1 MIKYRVEF
9 INILGGIILTE
20 LDSLWEAIQN
30 SFRQNTTQVTF
41 DTLIAPAKAISL
53 SQNQL
58 TILMPTK
65 VHQDFWRQN
74 LDAKLRGYAQAELGY
89 EIEPR
94 YVLESEIQPH
104 SVQQSSSNNPNFEEM
119 DTPLNPHYNFNTF
132 VVGEGN
138 KMAHA
143 AAYAVAESPGSL
155 YNPLFIY
162 GGVGLGKTHLMEA
175 IGNHMLQTNPQ
186 AKVKYIT
193 SEEFTNDFI
202 NSIQNKSMDAFRKEY
217 RNLDLLLI
225 DDIQFLATKEGTQ
238 LEFFYTFNALHDRK
252 KQIVMTS
259 DRMPNE
265 IPELQD
271 RLVSRFRWGLPVEI
285 TPPDLET
292 RIAILRSKVNEDHIN
307 VGNDTLN
314 YIAGQIDTNIREL
327 EGALN
332 QVQAFANLSGEPIT
346 PHLAS
351 QALKGIRQ
359 QQKTTIS
366 IAEIQKQVASFY
378 NITQGDILGKKRVK
392 QIVVPRQIAMYLSRE
407 LTDYS
412 LPKIGNEFGGK
423 DHTTVLHAIDKIE
436 AALKKDTDLQKD
448 IGKLKEHLHA

>member
-1 MIKYRVEF
+1 M
-9 INILGGIILTE
+9 TE

-30 SFRQNTTQVTF
+30 SFRRSTTKTTF
-41 DTLIAPAKAISL
+41 DTLIAPAKPISL
-53 SQNQL
+53 SQGQL
-58 TILMPTK
+58 ILSLPTP
-65 VHQDFWRQN
+65 VHKDFWQQK
-74 LDAKLRGYAQAELGY
+74 LDVKLKTYAKDKLGHD
-89 EIEPR
+89 IEPK
-94 YVLESEIQPH
+94 YVLESEIDKYTKPTKKGVT
-104 SVQQSSSNNPNFEEM
+104 STEVPPFEM
-119 DTPLNPHYNFNTF
+119 DIPLNPHYNFNTF

-143 AAYAVAESPGSL
+143 AAFAVAESPGSL

-175 IGNHMLQTNPQ
+175 IGNHMLQTNPNTR
-186 AKVKYIT
+186 AKYVT

-202 NSIQNKSMDAFRKEY
+202 KSIQGNSMEDFRNEY

-238 LEFFYTFNALHDRK
+238 LEFFNTFNALHERK

-259 DRMPNE
+259 DRLPNE

-271 RLVSRFRWGLPVEI
+271 RLVSRFRWGLSVEI

-292 RIAILRSKVNEDHIN
+292 RIAILRSKVEEDHISI
-307 VGNDTLN
+307 GNDTLN
-314 YIAGQIDTNIREL
+314 YIAGQIDSNIREL

-332 QVQAFANLSGEPIT
+332 QVQIYANLTGEPIT

-351 QALKGIRQ
+351 RALKGLRQ
-359 QQKTTIS
+359 DSKTTIS
-366 IAEIQKQVASFY
+366 ISTIQKRVAEY
-378 NITQGDILGKKRVK
+378 YHITQDDILGKKRVK
-392 QIVVPRQIAMYLSRE
+392 QIVEPRQIAMYLSRE

-436 AALKKDTDLQKD
+436 AALKTDTKLQDD
-448 IGKLKEHLHA
+448 IHKLKERLYS

>member
-1 MIKYRVEF
+1 M
-9 INILGGIILTE
+9 TE

-30 SFRQNTTQVTF
+30 SFRQDTTPVTF

-58 TILMPTK
+58 EIEVPTP
-65 VHQDFWRQN
+65 VHRDFWRKN
-74 LDAKLRGYAQAELGY
+74 LNTQLKEFAQQKLGRN
-89 EIEPR
+89 IEPH
-94 YVLESEIQPH
+94 YILEGEFTYTNKKTEDDPTPS
-104 SVQQSSSNNPNFEEM
+104 FEM
-119 DTPLNPHYNFNTF
+119 DTPLNPHYNFGTF

-143 AAYAVAESPGSL
+143 AAFAVAESPGSL

-175 IGNHMLQTNPQ
+175 IGNHMLQVNPNSR
-186 AKVKYIT
+186 VKYVT
-193 SEEFTNDFI
+193 SEDFTNDYI
-202 NSIQNKSMDAFRKEY
+202 NAIRNNTTEQLREEY

-225 DDIQFLATKEGTQ
+225 DDIQFLANKEGTQ
-238 LEFFYTFNALHDRK
+238 LEFFNTFNALHDRK

-259 DRMPNE
+259 DRIPNE

-271 RLVSRFRWGLPVEI
+271 RLVSRFRWGLTVEI

-292 RIAILRSKVNEDHIN
+292 RIAILRSKVEEDHIDI
-307 VGNDTLN
+307 GNDTLN

-327 EGALN
+327 EGALTK
-332 QVQAFANLSGEPIT
+332 VQAFANLSGERIT
-346 PHLAS
+346 PSLAS
-351 QALKGIRQ
+351 QALKGLHRVA
-359 QQKTTIS
+359 KNEIS
-366 IAEIQKQVASFY
+366 IPTIQKQVADFY

-392 QIVVPRQIAMYLSRE
+392 QIVMPRQIAMYLSRE
-407 LTDYS
+407 LTDSS

-436 AALKKDTDLQKD
+436 AELKKDTDLQND
-448 IGKLKEHLHA
+448 ITKLKAKLRS

>member
-1 MIKYRVEF
+1 M
-9 INILGGIILTE
+9 TE

-30 SFRQNTTQVTF
+30 SFRQDTTPVTF

-58 TILMPTK
+58 EIEVPTP
-65 VHQDFWRQN
+65 VHRDFWRKN
-74 LDAKLRGYAQAELGY
+74 LNTQLKEFAQHELGRN
-89 EIEPR
+89 IEPH
-94 YVLESEIQPH
+94 YILEGEFTYTNKKTEDDPTPS
-104 SVQQSSSNNPNFEEM
+104 FEM
-119 DTPLNPHYNFNTF
+119 DTPLNPHYNFGTF

-143 AAYAVAESPGSL
+143 AAFAVAESPGSL

-175 IGNHMLQTNPQ
+175 IGNHMLQVNPNSR
-186 AKVKYIT
+186 VKYVT
-193 SEEFTNDFI
+193 SEDFTNDYI
-202 NSIQNKSMDAFRKEY
+202 NAIRNNTTEQLREEY

-225 DDIQFLATKEGTQ
+225 DDIQFLANKEGTQ
-238 LEFFYTFNALHDRK
+238 LEFFNTFNALHDRK

-259 DRMPNE
+259 DRIPNE

-271 RLVSRFRWGLPVEI
+271 RLVSRFRWGLTVEI

-292 RIAILRSKVNEDHIN
+292 RIAILRSKVEEDHIDI
-307 VGNDTLN
+307 GNDTLN

-327 EGALN
+327 EGALTK
-332 QVQAFANLSGEPIT
+332 VQAFANLSGERIT
-346 PHLAS
+346 PSLAS
-351 QALKGIRQ
+351 QALKGLHRVA
-359 QQKTTIS
+359 KNEIS
-366 IAEIQKQVASFY
+366 IAKIQKQVADFY

-392 QIVVPRQIAMYLSRE
+392 QIVMPRQIAMYLSRE
-407 LTDYS
+407 LTDSS

-436 AALKKDTDLQKD
+436 AELKKDTDLQND
-448 IGKLKEHLHA
+448 ITKLKAKLRS

>member
-1 MIKYRVEF
+1 M
-9 INILGGIILTE
+9 TE
-20 LDSLWEAIQN
+20 LNSLWEAIQN
-30 SFRQNTTQVTF
+30 SFRQNTTKVTF

-58 TILMPTK
+58 TVLTPTQI
-65 VHQDFWRQN
+65 HQEFWRKN
-74 LDAKLRGYAQAELGY
+74 LDAKLREYAQVELGHD
-89 EIEPR
+89 IEPR
-94 YVLESEIQPH
+94 YVLKSEITPTPDK
-104 SVQQSSSNNPNFEEM
+104 NAAGIPTFEM

-143 AAYAVAESPGSL
+143 AAYAVAESPGGL

-175 IGNHMLQTNPQ
+175 IGNHMLQANPK

-202 NSIQNKSMDAFRKEY
+202 NSIQSNSMEKFREEY

-259 DRMPNE
+259 DRIPNE

-292 RIAILRSKVNEDHIN
+292 RIAILRSKVEEDHIQI
-307 VGNDTLN
+307 GNDTLN

-351 QALKGIRQ
+351 QALKGLRQ
-359 QQKTTIS
+359 KQQTTIS

-378 NITQGDILGKKRVK
+378 NITQSDILGKKRVK

-407 LTDYS
+407 LTDFS

-436 AALKKDTDLQKD
+436 AALKKDTDLQRD
-448 IGKLKEHLHA
+448 INNLKERLHS

>member
-1 MIKYRVEF
+1 M
-9 INILGGIILTE
+9 TE

-30 SFRQNTTQVTF
+30 SFRQDTTPVTF

-58 TILMPTK
+58 EIEVPTP
-65 VHQDFWRQN
+65 VHRDFWRKN
-74 LDAKLRGYAQAELGY
+74 LNTQLKEFAQHELGRN
-89 EIEPR
+89 IEPH
-94 YVLESEIQPH
+94 YILEGEFTYTNKKTEDDPTPS
-104 SVQQSSSNNPNFEEM
+104 FEM
-119 DTPLNPHYNFNTF
+119 DTPLNPHYNFGTF

-143 AAYAVAESPGSL
+143 AAFAVAESPGSL

-175 IGNHMLQTNPQ
+175 IGNHMLQVNPNSR
-186 AKVKYIT
+186 VKYVT
-193 SEEFTNDFI
+193 SEDFTNDYI
-202 NSIQNKSMDAFRKEY
+202 NAIRNNTTEQLREEY

-225 DDIQFLATKEGTQ
+225 DDIQFLANKEGTQ
-238 LEFFYTFNALHDRK
+238 LEFFNTFNALHDRK

-259 DRMPNE
+259 DRIPNE

-271 RLVSRFRWGLPVEI
+271 RLVSRFRWGLTVEI

-292 RIAILRSKVNEDHIN
+292 RIAILRSKVEEDHIDI
-307 VGNDTLN
+307 GNDTLN

-327 EGALN
+327 EGALTK
-332 QVQAFANLSGEPIT
+332 VQAFANLSGERIMPS
-346 PHLAS
+346 LAS
-351 QALKGIRQ
+351 QALKGLHRVA
-359 QQKTTIS
+359 KNEIS
-366 IAEIQKQVASFY
+366 IAKIQKQVADFY

-392 QIVVPRQIAMYLSRE
+392 QIVMPRQIAMYLSRE
-407 LTDYS
+407 LTDSS

-436 AALKKDTDLQKD
+436 AELKKDTDLQND
-448 IGKLKEHLHA
+448 ITKLKAKLRS

>member
-1 MIKYRVEF
+1 M
-9 INILGGIILTE
+9 TE

-58 TILMPTK
+58 TILMPTP
-65 VHQDFWRQN
+65 VHRDFWRQN
-74 LDAKLRGYAQAELGY
+74 LDAKLKGYAQAELGY

-94 YVLESEIQPH
+94 YVLESEITPHATEQP
-104 SVQQSSSNNPNFEEM
+104 SSNSNFEM

-175 IGNHMLQTNPQ
+175 IGNHMLQTNPN

-202 NSIQNKSMDAFRKEY
+202 NSIQNKSMDKFREEY

-259 DRMPNE
+259 DRIPNE

-292 RIAILRSKVNEDHIN
+292 RIAILRSKVEEDQID

-314 YIAGQIDTNIREL
+314 YIAGQIDSNIREL

-351 QALKGIRQ
+351 QALKGLRQ
-359 QQKTTIS
+359 QQKTTIT
-366 IAEIQKQVASFY
+366 IAEIQKQVASYY

>member
-1 MIKYRVEF
+1 MEK
-9 INILGGIILTE
+9 
-20 LDSLWEAIQN
+20 
-30 SFRQNTTQVTF
+30 FR
-41 DTLIAPAKAISL
+41 
-53 SQNQL
+53 
-58 TILMPTK
+58 
-65 VHQDFWRQN
+65 
-74 LDAKLRGYAQAELGY
+74 E
-89 EIEPR
+89 
-94 YVLESEIQPH
+94 
-104 SVQQSSSNNPNFEEM
+104 
-119 DTPLNPHYNFNTF
+119 
-132 VVGEGN
+132 
-138 KMAHA
+138 
-143 AAYAVAESPGSL
+143 
-155 YNPLFIY
+155 
-162 GGVGLGKTHLMEA
+162 
-175 IGNHMLQTNPQ
+175 
-186 AKVKYIT
+186 
-193 SEEFTNDFI
+193 
-202 NSIQNKSMDAFRKEY
+202 EY

-259 DRMPNE
+259 DRIPNE

-292 RIAILRSKVNEDHIN
+292 RIAILRSKVEEDHIQI
-307 VGNDTLN
+307 GNDTLN

-351 QALKGIRQ
+351 QALKGLRQ
-359 QQKTTIS
+359 KQQTTIS

-378 NITQGDILGKKRVK
+378 NITQSDILGKKRVK

-407 LTDYS
+407 LTDFS

-448 IGKLKEHLHA
+448 INNLKERLHS

>member
-1 MIKYRVEF
+1 M
-9 INILGGIILTE
+9 TE

-30 SFRQNTTQVTF
+30 SFRQNTTKVTF

-58 TILMPTK
+58 TVLTPTQI
-65 VHQDFWRQN
+65 HQEFWRKN
-74 LDAKLRGYAQAELGY
+74 LDAKLREYARAELGHD
-89 EIEPR
+89 IEPR
-94 YVLESEIQPH
+94 YVLKSEITPTPDK
-104 SVQQSSSNNPNFEEM
+104 NAAGIPNFEM

-143 AAYAVAESPGSL
+143 AAYAVAESPGGL

-175 IGNHMLQTNPQ
+175 IGNHMLQANPK

-202 NSIQNKSMDAFRKEY
+202 NSIQSNSMEKFREEY

-259 DRMPNE
+259 DRIPNE

-292 RIAILRSKVNEDHIN
+292 RIAILRSKVEEDHIQI
-307 VGNDTLN
+307 GNDTLN

-351 QALKGIRQ
+351 QALKGLRQ
-359 QQKTTIS
+359 KQQTTIS

-378 NITQGDILGKKRVK
+378 NITQSDILGKKRVK

-407 LTDYS
+407 LTDFS

-436 AALKKDTDLQKD
+436 AALKKDTDLQRD
-448 IGKLKEHLHA
+448 INNLKERLHS

>member
-1 MIKYRVEF
+1 MIKYRLEF
-9 INILGGIILTE
+9 NILGGIILTE

-30 SFRQNTTQVTF
+30 SFRQNTTKVTF

-58 TILMPTK
+58 TVLTPTQI
-65 VHQDFWRQN
+65 HQEFWRKN
-74 LDAKLRGYAQAELGY
+74 LDAKLREYARAELGHD
-89 EIEPR
+89 IEPR
-94 YVLESEIQPH
+94 YVLKSEITPTPDK
-104 SVQQSSSNNPNFEEM
+104 NAAGIPTFEM

-143 AAYAVAESPGSL
+143 AAYAVAESPGGL

-175 IGNHMLQTNPQ
+175 IGNHMLQANPK

-202 NSIQNKSMDAFRKEY
+202 NSIQSNSMEKFREEY

-259 DRMPNE
+259 DRIPNE

-292 RIAILRSKVNEDHIN
+292 RIAILRSKVEEDHIQI
-307 VGNDTLN
+307 GNDTLN

-351 QALKGIRQ
+351 QALKGLRQ
-359 QQKTTIS
+359 KQQTTIS

-378 NITQGDILGKKRVK
+378 NITQSDILGKKRVK

-407 LTDYS
+407 LTDFS

-436 AALKKDTDLQKD
+436 AALKKDTDLQRD
-448 IGKLKEHLHA
+448 INNLKERLHS

>member
-1 MIKYRVEF
+1 M
-9 INILGGIILTE
+9 TE

-30 SFRQNTTQVTF
+30 SFRQNTTKVTF

-58 TILMPTK
+58 TVLTPTPI
-65 VHQDFWRQN
+65 HRDFWRKN
-74 LDAKLRGYAQAELGY
+74 LDAKLKDYARIELGHD
-89 EIEPR
+89 IEPR
-94 YVLESEIQPH
+94 YVLESEITPT
-104 SVQQSSSNNPNFEEM
+104 SDDNPATKPTFEM
-119 DTPLNPHYNFNTF
+119 DTPLNPHYNFSTF

-143 AAYAVAESPGSL
+143 AAYAVAESPGGL

-175 IGNHMLQTNPQ
+175 IGNHMLQANPK

-202 NSIQNKSMDAFRKEY
+202 NSIQSNSMEKFREEY

-259 DRMPNE
+259 DRIPNE

-292 RIAILRSKVNEDHIN
+292 RIAILRSKVEEDHIQI
-307 VGNDTLN
+307 GNDTLN

-351 QALKGIRQ
+351 QALKGLRQ
-359 QQKTTIS
+359 KQQTTIS
-366 IAEIQKQVASFY
+366 IATIQKQVASFY
-378 NITQGDILGKKRVK
+378 NITQSDILGKKRVK

-407 LTDYS
+407 LTDFS

-436 AALKKDTDLQKD
+436 SALKKDTDLQKD
-448 IGKLKEHLHA
+448 ISSLKERLHS

>member
-1 MIKYRVEF
+1 M
-9 INILGGIILTE
+9 TE

-30 SFRQNTTQVTF
+30 SFRQDTTPVTF

-58 TILMPTK
+58 EIEVPTP
-65 VHQDFWRQN
+65 VHRDFWRKN
-74 LDAKLRGYAQAELGY
+74 LNTQLKEFAQQKLGRN
-89 EIEPR
+89 IEPH
-94 YVLESEIQPH
+94 YILEGEFTYTNKKTEDDPTPS
-104 SVQQSSSNNPNFEEM
+104 FEM
-119 DTPLNPHYNFNTF
+119 DTPLNPHYNFGTF

-143 AAYAVAESPGSL
+143 AAFAVAESPGSL

-175 IGNHMLQTNPQ
+175 IGNHMLQVNSNSR
-186 AKVKYIT
+186 VKYVT
-193 SEEFTNDFI
+193 SEDFTNDYI
-202 NSIQNKSMDAFRKEY
+202 NAIRNNTTEQLREEY

-225 DDIQFLATKEGTQ
+225 DDIQFLANKEGTQ
-238 LEFFYTFNALHDRK
+238 LEFFNTFNALHDRK

-259 DRMPNE
+259 DRIPNE

-271 RLVSRFRWGLPVEI
+271 RLVSRFRWGLTVEI

-292 RIAILRSKVNEDHIN
+292 RIAILRSKVEEDHIDI
-307 VGNDTLN
+307 GNDTLN

-327 EGALN
+327 EGALTK
-332 QVQAFANLSGEPIT
+332 VQAFANLSGERIT
-346 PHLAS
+346 PSLAS
-351 QALKGIRQ
+351 QALKGLHRVA
-359 QQKTTIS
+359 KNEIS
-366 IAEIQKQVASFY
+366 IATIQKQVADCY

-392 QIVVPRQIAMYLSRE
+392 QIVMPRQIAMYLSRE
-407 LTDYS
+407 LTDSS

-436 AALKKDTDLQKD
+436 AELKKDTDLQND
-448 IGKLKEHLHA
+448 ITKLKAKLRS

>member
-1 MIKYRVEF
+1 MIKYRLEF
-9 INILGGIILTE
+9 NILGGIILTE

-30 SFRQNTTQVTF
+30 SFRQNTTKVTF

-58 TILMPTK
+58 TVLTPTQI
-65 VHQDFWRQN
+65 HQEFWRKN
-74 LDAKLRGYAQAELGY
+74 LDAKLREYARAELGHD
-89 EIEPR
+89 IEPR
-94 YVLESEIQPH
+94 YVLKSEITPTPDK
-104 SVQQSSSNNPNFEEM
+104 NEAGNPTFEM

-143 AAYAVAESPGSL
+143 AAYAVAESPGGL

-175 IGNHMLQTNPQ
+175 IGNHMLQANPK

-202 NSIQNKSMDAFRKEY
+202 NSIQSNSMEKFREEY

-259 DRMPNE
+259 DRIPNE

-292 RIAILRSKVNEDHIN
+292 RIAILRSKVEEDHIQI
-307 VGNDTLN
+307 GNDTLN

-351 QALKGIRQ
+351 QALKGLRQ
-359 QQKTTIS
+359 KQQTTIS

-378 NITQGDILGKKRVK
+378 NITQSDILGKKRVK

-407 LTDYS
+407 LTDFS

-448 IGKLKEHLHA
+448 INNLKERLHS

>member
-1 MIKYRVEF
+1 MIKYRLEF
-9 INILGGIILTE
+9 ILGGIILTE

-30 SFRQNTTQVTF
+30 SFRQRKSQVTF
-41 DTLIAPAKAISL
+41 ETLIAPAKPISL
-53 SQNQL
+53 SHNNLQ
-58 TILMPTK
+58 IEVPTK
-65 VHQDFWRQN
+65 VHRDYWEKN
-74 LDAKLRGYAQAELGY
+74 LSSELIQAAEDAGFSG
-89 EIEPR
+89 IEPHFI
-94 YVLESEIQPH
+94 LEGEFDPYTQG
-104 SVQQSSSNNPNFEEM
+104 QSGDQTNFEM

-143 AAYAVAESPGSL
+143 AAFAVAESPGQL

-162 GGVGLGKTHLMEA
+162 GGVGLGKTHLMES
-175 IGNHMLQTNPQ
+175 IGNHMLELNPSS
-186 AKVKYIT
+186 KVKYVT

-202 NSIQNKSMDAFRKEY
+202 HSIQNNSTEKFREEY
-217 RNLDLLLI
+217 RTLDLLLI
-225 DDIQFLATKEGTQ
+225 DDIQFLANKEGTQ
-238 LEFFYTFNALHDRK
+238 MEFFNTFNALHDNK

-259 DRMPNE
+259 DRIPNE

-271 RLVSRFRWGLPVEI
+271 RLVSRFRWGLTVEI

-292 RIAILRSKVNEDHIN
+292 RIAILRSKVEEDHIN
-307 VGNDTLN
+307 IGNDTLN

-327 EGALN
+327 EGALTK
-332 QVQAFANLSGEPIT
+332 VQAYSNLSHEPIT

-351 QALKGIRQ
+351 QALKGLQRSK
-359 QQKTTIS
+359 KTVVTVS
-366 IAEIQKQVASFY
+366 AIQKSVADY
-378 NITQGDILGKKRVK
+378 YDITQADIVGKKRVK

-412 LPKIGNEFGGK
+412 LPKIGKEFGGK

-436 AALKKDTDLQKD
+436 EEMKSNNDLNEQINTLKA
-448 IGKLKEHLHA
+448 KLRS

>member
-1 MIKYRVEF
+1 M
-9 INILGGIILTE
+9 TE

-30 SFRQNTTQVTF
+30 SFRQDTTPVTF

-58 TILMPTK
+58 EIEVPTP
-65 VHQDFWRQN
+65 VHRDFWRKN
-74 LDAKLRGYAQAELGY
+74 LNTQLKEFAQQKLGRN
-89 EIEPR
+89 IEPH
-94 YVLESEIQPH
+94 YILEGEFTYTNKKTEDDPTPS
-104 SVQQSSSNNPNFEEM
+104 FEM
-119 DTPLNPHYNFNTF
+119 DTPLNPHYNFGTF

-143 AAYAVAESPGSL
+143 AAFAVAESPGSL

-175 IGNHMLQTNPQ
+175 IGNHMLQVNSNSR
-186 AKVKYIT
+186 VKYVT
-193 SEEFTNDFI
+193 SEDFTNDYI
-202 NSIQNKSMDAFRKEY
+202 NAIRNNTTEQLREEY

-225 DDIQFLATKEGTQ
+225 DDIQFLANKEGTQ
-238 LEFFYTFNALHDRK
+238 LEFFNTFNALHDRK

-259 DRMPNE
+259 DRIPNE

-271 RLVSRFRWGLPVEI
+271 RLVSRFRWGLTVEI

-292 RIAILRSKVNEDHIN
+292 RIAILRSKVEEDHIDI
-307 VGNDTLN
+307 GNDTLN

-327 EGALN
+327 EGALTK
-332 QVQAFANLSGEPIT
+332 VQAFANLSGERIT
-346 PHLAS
+346 PSLAS
-351 QALKGIRQ
+351 QALKGLHRVA
-359 QQKTTIS
+359 KNEIS
-366 IAEIQKQVASFY
+366 IATIQKQVADFY

-392 QIVVPRQIAMYLSRE
+392 QIVMPRQIAMYLSRE
-407 LTDYS
+407 LTDSS

-436 AALKKDTDLQKD
+436 AELKKDTDLQND
-448 IGKLKEHLHA
+448 ITKLKAKLRS

>member
-1 MIKYRVEF
+1 M
-9 INILGGIILTE
+9 TE

-30 SFRQNTTQVTF
+30 SFRQDTTPVTF

-58 TILMPTK
+58 EIEVPTP
-65 VHQDFWRQN
+65 VHRDFWRKN
-74 LDAKLRGYAQAELGY
+74 LNTQLKDFAQRELGRS
-89 EIEPR
+89 IEPR
-94 YVLESEIQPH
+94 YILEGEFTYTNKKDAENTTPS
-104 SVQQSSSNNPNFEEM
+104 FEM
-119 DTPLNPHYNFNTF
+119 DTPLNPHYNFGTF

-143 AAYAVAESPGSL
+143 AAFAVAESPGSL

-175 IGNHMLQTNPQ
+175 IGNHMLQVNPK
-186 AKVKYIT
+186 ARVKYVT
-193 SEEFTNDFI
+193 SEDFTNDYI
-202 NSIQNKSMDAFRKEY
+202 NAIRNNTTEQLREEY

-225 DDIQFLATKEGTQ
+225 DDIQFLANKEGTQ
-238 LEFFYTFNALHDRK
+238 LEFFNTFNALHDRK

-259 DRMPNE
+259 DRIPNE

-271 RLVSRFRWGLPVEI
+271 RLVSRFRWGLTVEI

-292 RIAILRSKVNEDHIN
+292 RIAILRSKVEEDHIDI
-307 VGNDTLN
+307 GNDTLN

-327 EGALN
+327 EGALTK
-332 QVQAFANLSGEPIT
+332 VQAFANLSGDRIT
-346 PHLAS
+346 PSLAS
-351 QALKGIRQ
+351 QALKGLHRAANTEI
-359 QQKTTIS
+359 TI
-366 IAEIQKQVASFY
+366 ATIQKQVADFY
-378 NITQGDILGKKRVK
+378 NITQSDILSKKRVK
-392 QIVVPRQIAMYLSRE
+392 QIVMPRQIAMYLSRE
-407 LTDYS
+407 LTDSS

-436 AALKKDTDLQKD
+436 AELKKDTDLQNE
-448 IGKLKEHLHA
+448 ITKLKAKLRS

>member
-1 MIKYRVEF
+1 M
-9 INILGGIILTE
+9 TE

-30 SFRQNTTQVTF
+30 SFRQDTTPVTF

-58 TILMPTK
+58 EIEVPTP
-65 VHQDFWRQN
+65 VHRDFWRKN
-74 LDAKLRGYAQAELGY
+74 LNTQLKEFAQHELGRN
-89 EIEPR
+89 IEPH
-94 YVLESEIQPH
+94 YILEGEFTYTNKKTEDDPTPS
-104 SVQQSSSNNPNFEEM
+104 FEM
-119 DTPLNPHYNFNTF
+119 DTPLNPHYNFGTF

-143 AAYAVAESPGSL
+143 AAFAVAESPGSF

-175 IGNHMLQTNPQ
+175 IGNHMLQVNPNSR
-186 AKVKYIT
+186 VKYVT
-193 SEEFTNDFI
+193 SEDFTNDYI
-202 NSIQNKSMDAFRKEY
+202 NAIRNNTTEQLREEY

-225 DDIQFLATKEGTQ
+225 DDIQFLANKEGTQ
-238 LEFFYTFNALHDRK
+238 LEFFNTFNALHDRK

-259 DRMPNE
+259 DRIPNE

-271 RLVSRFRWGLPVEI
+271 RLVSRFRWGLTVEI

-292 RIAILRSKVNEDHIN
+292 RIAILRSKVEEDHIDI
-307 VGNDTLN
+307 GNDTLN

-327 EGALN
+327 EGALTK
-332 QVQAFANLSGEPIT
+332 VQAFANLSGERIT
-346 PHLAS
+346 PSLAS
-351 QALKGIRQ
+351 QALKGLHRVA
-359 QQKTTIS
+359 KNEIS
-366 IAEIQKQVASFY
+366 IATIQKQVADFY

-392 QIVVPRQIAMYLSRE
+392 QIVMPRQIAMYLSRE
-407 LTDYS
+407 LTDSS

-436 AALKKDTDLQKD
+436 AELKKDTDLQND
-448 IGKLKEHLHA
+448 ITKLKAKLRS

>member
-1 MIKYRVEF
+1 MIKYRLEF
-9 INILGGIILTE
+9 NILGGIILTE

-30 SFRQNTTQVTF
+30 SFRQNTTKVTF

-58 TILMPTK
+58 TVLTPTQI
-65 VHQDFWRQN
+65 HQEFWRKN
-74 LDAKLRGYAQAELGY
+74 LDAKLREYARAELGHD
-89 EIEPR
+89 IEPR
-94 YVLESEIQPH
+94 YVLKSEITPT
-104 SVQQSSSNNPNFEEM
+104 SDKNAAGIPTFEM

-143 AAYAVAESPGSL
+143 AAYAVAESPGGL

-175 IGNHMLQTNPQ
+175 IGNHMLQANPK

-202 NSIQNKSMDAFRKEY
+202 NSIQSNSMEKFREEY

-259 DRMPNE
+259 DRIPNE

-292 RIAILRSKVNEDHIN
+292 RIAILRSKVEEDHIQI
-307 VGNDTLN
+307 GNDTLN

-351 QALKGIRQ
+351 QALKGLRQ
-359 QQKTTIS
+359 KQQTTIS

-378 NITQGDILGKKRVK
+378 NITQSDILGKKRVK

-407 LTDYS
+407 LTDFS

-436 AALKKDTDLQKD
+436 AALKKDTDLQRD
-448 IGKLKEHLHA
+448 INNLKERLHS

>member
-1 MIKYRVEF
+1 M
-9 INILGGIILTE
+9 TE

-30 SFRQNTTQVTF
+30 SFRQNTTKVTF

-58 TILMPTK
+58 TVLTPTQI
-65 VHQDFWRQN
+65 HQEFWRKN
-74 LDAKLRGYAQAELGY
+74 LDAKLREYARAELGHD
-89 EIEPR
+89 IEPR
-94 YVLESEIQPH
+94 YVLKSEITPT
-104 SVQQSSSNNPNFEEM
+104 SDKNAAGIPTFEM

-143 AAYAVAESPGSL
+143 AAYAVAESPGGL

-175 IGNHMLQTNPQ
+175 IGNHMLQANPK

-202 NSIQNKSMDAFRKEY
+202 NSIQSNSMEKFREEY

-259 DRMPNE
+259 DRIPNE

-292 RIAILRSKVNEDHIN
+292 RIAILRSKVEEDHIQI
-307 VGNDTLN
+307 GNDTLN

-351 QALKGIRQ
+351 QALKGLRQ
-359 QQKTTIS
+359 KQQTTIS

-378 NITQGDILGKKRVK
+378 NITQSDILGKKRVK

-407 LTDYS
+407 LTDFS

-436 AALKKDTDLQKD
+436 AALKKDTDLQRD
-448 IGKLKEHLHA
+448 INNLKERLHS

>member
-1 MIKYRVEF
+1 M
-9 INILGGIILTE
+9 TE

-30 SFRQNTTQVTF
+30 SFRQDTTPVTF

-58 TILMPTK
+58 EIEVPTP
-65 VHQDFWRQN
+65 VHRDFWRKN
-74 LDAKLRGYAQAELGY
+74 LNTQLKEFAQHELGRN
-89 EIEPR
+89 IEPH
-94 YVLESEIQPH
+94 YILEGEFTYTNKKTEDDPTPS
-104 SVQQSSSNNPNFEEM
+104 FEM
-119 DTPLNPHYNFNTF
+119 DTPLNPHYNFGTF

-143 AAYAVAESPGSL
+143 AAFAVAESPGSL

-175 IGNHMLQTNPQ
+175 IGNHMLQVNPNSR
-186 AKVKYIT
+186 VKYVT
-193 SEEFTNDFI
+193 SEDFTNDYI
-202 NSIQNKSMDAFRKEY
+202 NAIRNNTTEQLREEY

-225 DDIQFLATKEGTQ
+225 DDIQFLANKEGTQ
-238 LEFFYTFNALHDRK
+238 LEFFNTFNALHDRK

-259 DRMPNE
+259 DRIPNE

-271 RLVSRFRWGLPVEI
+271 RLVSRFRWGLTVEI

-292 RIAILRSKVNEDHIN
+292 RIAILRSKVEEDHIDI
-307 VGNDTLN
+307 GNDTLN

-327 EGALN
+327 EGALTK
-332 QVQAFANLSGEPIT
+332 VQAFANLSGERIT
-346 PHLAS
+346 PSLAS
-351 QALKGIRQ
+351 QALKGLHRIA
-359 QQKTTIS
+359 KNEIS
-366 IAEIQKQVASFY
+366 IATIQKQVADFY

-392 QIVVPRQIAMYLSRE
+392 QIVMPRQIAMYLSRE
-407 LTDYS
+407 RTVSS

-436 AALKKDTDLQKD
+436 AELKKDTDLQND
-448 IGKLKEHLHA
+448 ITKLKAKLRS

>member
-1 MIKYRVEF
+1 M
-9 INILGGIILTE
+9 TE

-30 SFRQNTTQVTF
+30 SFRQDTTPVTF

-58 TILMPTK
+58 EIEVPTP
-65 VHQDFWRQN
+65 VHRDFWRKN
-74 LDAKLRGYAQAELGY
+74 LNTQLKEFAQHELGRN
-89 EIEPR
+89 IEPH
-94 YVLESEIQPH
+94 YILEGEFTYTNKKPEDDPTPS
-104 SVQQSSSNNPNFEEM
+104 FEM
-119 DTPLNPHYNFNTF
+119 DTPLNPHYNFGTF

-143 AAYAVAESPGSL
+143 AAFAVAESPGSL

-175 IGNHMLQTNPQ
+175 IGNHMLQVNPNSR
-186 AKVKYIT
+186 VKYVT
-193 SEEFTNDFI
+193 SEDFTNDYI
-202 NSIQNKSMDAFRKEY
+202 NAIRNNTTEQLREEY

-225 DDIQFLATKEGTQ
+225 DDIQFLANKEGTQ
-238 LEFFYTFNALHDRK
+238 LEFFNTFNALHDRK

-259 DRMPNE
+259 DRIPNE

-271 RLVSRFRWGLPVEI
+271 RLVSRFRWGLTVEI

-292 RIAILRSKVNEDHIN
+292 RIAILRSKVEEDHIDI
-307 VGNDTLN
+307 GNDTLN

-327 EGALN
+327 EGALTK
-332 QVQAFANLSGEPIT
+332 VQAFANLSGERIT
-346 PHLAS
+346 PSLAS
-351 QALKGIRQ
+351 QALKGLHRVA
-359 QQKTTIS
+359 KNEIS
-366 IAEIQKQVASFY
+366 IAKIQKQVADFY

-392 QIVVPRQIAMYLSRE
+392 QIVMPRQIAMYLSRE
-407 LTDYS
+407 LTDSS

-436 AALKKDTDLQKD
+436 AELKKDTDLQND
-448 IGKLKEHLHA
+448 ITKLKAKLRS

>member
-1 MIKYRVEF
+1 M
-9 INILGGIILTE
+9 TE

-30 SFRQNTTQVTF
+30 SFRQNTTKVTF

-58 TILMPTK
+58 TVLTPTQI
-65 VHQDFWRQN
+65 HQEFWRKN
-74 LDAKLRGYAQAELGY
+74 LDAKLHEYARAELGHD
-89 EIEPR
+89 IEPR
-94 YVLESEIQPH
+94 YVLKSEITPTPDK
-104 SVQQSSSNNPNFEEM
+104 NAAGIPTFEM

-143 AAYAVAESPGSL
+143 AAYAVAESPGGL

-175 IGNHMLQTNPQ
+175 IGNHMLQANPK

-202 NSIQNKSMDAFRKEY
+202 NSIQSNSMEKFREEY

-259 DRMPNE
+259 DRIPNE

-292 RIAILRSKVNEDHIN
+292 RIAILRSKVEEDHIQI
-307 VGNDTLN
+307 GNDTLN

-351 QALKGIRQ
+351 QALKGLRQ
-359 QQKTTIS
+359 KQQTTIS

-378 NITQGDILGKKRVK
+378 NITQSDILGKKRVK

-407 LTDYS
+407 LTDFS

-448 IGKLKEHLHA
+448 INNLKERLHS

>member
-1 MIKYRVEF
+1 M
-9 INILGGIILTE
+9 TE

-30 SFRQNTTQVTF
+30 SFRQNTTKVTF

-58 TILMPTK
+58 TVLTPTQI
-65 VHQDFWRQN
+65 HQEFWRKN
-74 LDAKLRGYAQAELGY
+74 LDAKLREYARAELGHD
-89 EIEPR
+89 IEPR
-94 YVLESEIQPH
+94 YVLKSEITPTPDK
-104 SVQQSSSNNPNFEEM
+104 NAAGIPTFEM

-143 AAYAVAESPGSL
+143 AAYAVAESPGGL

-175 IGNHMLQTNPQ
+175 IGNHMLQANPK

-202 NSIQNKSMDAFRKEY
+202 NSIQSNSMEKFREEY
-217 RNLDLLLI
+217 RSLDLLLI

-259 DRMPNE
+259 DRIPNE

-292 RIAILRSKVNEDHIN
+292 RIAILRSKVEEDHIQI
-307 VGNDTLN
+307 GNDTLN

-351 QALKGIRQ
+351 QALKGLRQ
-359 QQKTTIS
+359 KQQTTIS

-378 NITQGDILGKKRVK
+378 NITQSDILGKKRVK

-407 LTDYS
+407 LTDFS

-436 AALKKDTDLQKD
+436 AALKKDTDLQRD
-448 IGKLKEHLHA
+448 INNLKERLHS

>member
-1 MIKYRVEF
+1 M
-9 INILGGIILTE
+9 TE

-30 SFRQNTTQVTF
+30 SFRRDTTPVTF

-58 TILMPTK
+58 EIEVPTP
-65 VHQDFWRQN
+65 VHRDFWRKN
-74 LDAKLRGYAQAELGY
+74 LNTQLKEFAQHELGRN
-89 EIEPR
+89 IEPH
-94 YVLESEIQPH
+94 YILEGEFTYTNKKTEDDPTPS
-104 SVQQSSSNNPNFEEM
+104 FEM
-119 DTPLNPHYNFNTF
+119 DTPLNPHYNFGTF

-143 AAYAVAESPGSL
+143 AAFAVAESPGSL

-175 IGNHMLQTNPQ
+175 IGNHMLQVNPNSR
-186 AKVKYIT
+186 VKYVT
-193 SEEFTNDFI
+193 SEDFTNDYI
-202 NSIQNKSMDAFRKEY
+202 NAIRNNTTEQLREEY

-225 DDIQFLATKEGTQ
+225 DDIQFLANKEGTQ
-238 LEFFYTFNALHDRK
+238 LEFFNTFNALHDRK

-259 DRMPNE
+259 DRIPNE

-271 RLVSRFRWGLPVEI
+271 RLVSRFRWGLTVEI

-292 RIAILRSKVNEDHIN
+292 RIAILRSKVEEDHIDI
-307 VGNDTLN
+307 GNDTLN

-327 EGALN
+327 EGALTK
-332 QVQAFANLSGEPIT
+332 VQAFANLSGERIT
-346 PHLAS
+346 PSLAS
-351 QALKGIRQ
+351 QALKGLHRIA
-359 QQKTTIS
+359 KNEIS
-366 IAEIQKQVASFY
+366 IATIQKQVADFY

-392 QIVVPRQIAMYLSRE
+392 QIVMPRQIAMYLSRE
-407 LTDYS
+407 LTDSS

-436 AALKKDTDLQKD
+436 AELKKDTDLQND
-448 IGKLKEHLHA
+448 ITKLKAKLRS

>member
-1 MIKYRVEF
+1 MIKYRLEF
-9 INILGGIILTE
+9 NILGGIILTE
-20 LDSLWEAIQN
+20 LNSLWEAIQN
-30 SFRQNTTQVTF
+30 SFRQNTTKVTF

-58 TILMPTK
+58 TVLTPTQI
-65 VHQDFWRQN
+65 HQEFWRKN
-74 LDAKLRGYAQAELGY
+74 LDAKLREYARVELGHD
-89 EIEPR
+89 IEPR
-94 YVLESEIQPH
+94 YVLKSEITPTPDK
-104 SVQQSSSNNPNFEEM
+104 NAAGIPTFEM

-143 AAYAVAESPGSL
+143 AAYAVAESPGGL

-175 IGNHMLQTNPQ
+175 IGNHMLQANPK

-202 NSIQNKSMDAFRKEY
+202 NSIQSNSMEKFREEY

-259 DRMPNE
+259 DRIPNE

-292 RIAILRSKVNEDHIN
+292 RIAILRSKVEEDHIQI
-307 VGNDTLN
+307 GNDTLN

-351 QALKGIRQ
+351 QALKGLRQ
-359 QQKTTIS
+359 KQQTTIS

-378 NITQGDILGKKRVK
+378 NITQSDILGKKRVK

-407 LTDYS
+407 LTDFS

-436 AALKKDTDLQKD
+436 AALKKDTDLQRD
-448 IGKLKEHLHA
+448 INNLKERLHS

>member
-1 MIKYRVEF
+1 MIKYRLEF
-9 INILGGIILTE
+9 NILGGIILTE

-30 SFRQNTTQVTF
+30 SFRQDTTPVTF

-58 TILMPTK
+58 EIEVPTP
-65 VHQDFWRQN
+65 VHRDFWRKN
-74 LDAKLRGYAQAELGY
+74 LNTQLKEFAQHELGRN
-89 EIEPR
+89 IEPH
-94 YVLESEIQPH
+94 YILEGEFTYTNKKTEDDPTPS
-104 SVQQSSSNNPNFEEM
+104 FEM
-119 DTPLNPHYNFNTF
+119 DTPLNPHYNFGTF

-143 AAYAVAESPGSL
+143 AAFAVAESPGSL

-175 IGNHMLQTNPQ
+175 IGNHMLQVNPNSR
-186 AKVKYIT
+186 VKYVT
-193 SEEFTNDFI
+193 SEDFTNDYI
-202 NSIQNKSMDAFRKEY
+202 NAIRNNTTEQLREEY

-225 DDIQFLATKEGTQ
+225 DDIQFLANKEGTQ
-238 LEFFYTFNALHDRK
+238 LEFFNTFNALHDRK

-259 DRMPNE
+259 DRIPNE

-271 RLVSRFRWGLPVEI
+271 RLVSRFRWGLTVEI

-292 RIAILRSKVNEDHIN
+292 RIAILRSKVEEDHIDI
-307 VGNDTLN
+307 GNDTLN

-327 EGALN
+327 EGALTK
-332 QVQAFANLSGEPIT
+332 VQAFANLSGERIT
-346 PHLAS
+346 PSLAS
-351 QALKGIRQ
+351 QALKGLHRVA
-359 QQKTTIS
+359 KNEIS
-366 IAEIQKQVASFY
+366 IATIQKQVADFY

-392 QIVVPRQIAMYLSRE
+392 QIVMPRQIAMYLSRE
-407 LTDYS
+407 LTDSS

-436 AALKKDTDLQKD
+436 AELKKDTDLQND
-448 IGKLKEHLHA
+448 ITKLKAKLRS

>member
-1 MIKYRVEF
+1 M
-9 INILGGIILTE
+9 TE
-20 LDSLWEAIQN
+20 LNSLWEAIQN
-30 SFRQNTTQVTF
+30 SFRQNTTKVTF

-58 TILMPTK
+58 TVLTPTQI
-65 VHQDFWRQN
+65 HQEFWRKN
-74 LDAKLRGYAQAELGY
+74 LDAKLREYARVELGHD
-89 EIEPR
+89 IEPR
-94 YVLESEIQPH
+94 YVLKSEITPTPDK
-104 SVQQSSSNNPNFEEM
+104 NAAGIPTFEM

-143 AAYAVAESPGSL
+143 AAYAVAESPGGL

-175 IGNHMLQTNPQ
+175 IGNHMLQANPK

-202 NSIQNKSMDAFRKEY
+202 NSIQSNSMEKFREEY

-259 DRMPNE
+259 DRIPNE

-292 RIAILRSKVNEDHIN
+292 RIAILRSKVEEDHIQI
-307 VGNDTLN
+307 GNDTLN

-351 QALKGIRQ
+351 QALKGLRQ
-359 QQKTTIS
+359 KQQTTIS

-378 NITQGDILGKKRVK
+378 NITQSDILGKKRVK

-407 LTDYS
+407 LTDFS

-436 AALKKDTDLQKD
+436 AALKKDTDLQRD
-448 IGKLKEHLHA
+448 INNLKERLHS

>member
-1 MIKYRVEF
+1 M
-9 INILGGIILTE
+9 TE

-30 SFRQNTTQVTF
+30 SFRQDTTPVTF

-58 TILMPTK
+58 EIEVPTP
-65 VHQDFWRQN
+65 VHRDFWRKN
-74 LDAKLRGYAQAELGY
+74 LNTQLKEFAQQKLGRN
-89 EIEPR
+89 IEPH
-94 YVLESEIQPH
+94 YILEGEFTYTNKKTEDDPTPS
-104 SVQQSSSNNPNFEEM
+104 FEM
-119 DTPLNPHYNFNTF
+119 DTPLNPHYNFGTF

-143 AAYAVAESPGSL
+143 AAFAVAESPGSL

-175 IGNHMLQTNPQ
+175 IGNHMLQVNPNSR
-186 AKVKYIT
+186 VKYVT
-193 SEEFTNDFI
+193 SEDFTNDYI
-202 NSIQNKSMDAFRKEY
+202 NAIRNNTTEQLREEY

-225 DDIQFLATKEGTQ
+225 DDIQFLANKEGTQ
-238 LEFFYTFNALHDRK
+238 LEFFNTFNALHDRK

-259 DRMPNE
+259 DRIPNE

-271 RLVSRFRWGLPVEI
+271 RLVSRFRWGLTVEI

-292 RIAILRSKVNEDHIN
+292 RIAILRSKVEEDHIDI
-307 VGNDTLN
+307 GNDTLN

-327 EGALN
+327 EGALIK
-332 QVQAFANLSGEPIT
+332 VQAFANLSGERIT
-346 PHLAS
+346 PSLAS
-351 QALKGIRQ
+351 QALKGLHRVA
-359 QQKTTIS
+359 KNEIS
-366 IAEIQKQVASFY
+366 IATIQKQVADFY

-392 QIVVPRQIAMYLSRE
+392 QIVMPRQIAMYLSRE
-407 LTDYS
+407 LTDSS

-436 AALKKDTDLQKD
+436 AELKKDTDLQND
-448 IGKLKEHLHA
+448 ITKLKAKLRS

>member
-162 GGVGLGKTHLMEA
+162 GGVGLGKTHLME
-175 IGNHMLQTNPQ
+175 P
-186 AKVKYIT
+186 
-193 SEEFTNDFI
+193 
-202 NSIQNKSMDAFRKEY
+202 
-217 RNLDLLLI
+217 
-225 DDIQFLATKEGTQ
+225 LATICYKPT
-238 LEFFYTFNALHDRK
+238 L
-252 KQIVMTS
+252 KQ
-259 DRMPNE
+259 
-265 IPELQD
+265 
-271 RLVSRFRWGLPVEI
+271 RLNILPVKNSLTTSL
-285 TPPDLET
+285 TPF
-292 RIAILRSKVNEDHIN
+292 K
-307 VGNDTLN
+307 
-314 YIAGQIDTNIREL
+314 TNRWMHSVK
-327 EGALN
+327 N
-332 QVQAFANLSGEPIT
+332 TV
-346 PHLAS
+346 
-351 QALKGIRQ
+351 
-359 QQKTTIS
+359 IS
-366 IAEIQKQVASFY
+366 TF
-378 NITQGDILGKKRVK
+378 
-392 QIVVPRQIAMYLSRE
+392 
-407 LTDYS
+407 
-412 LPKIGNEFGGK
+412 F
-423 DHTTVLHAIDKIE
+423 
-436 AALKKDTDLQKD
+436 
-448 IGKLKEHLHA
+448 

>member
-1 MIKYRVEF
+1 M
-9 INILGGIILTE
+9 TE

-30 SFRQNTTQVTF
+30 SFRQDTTPVTF

-58 TILMPTK
+58 EIEVPTP
-65 VHQDFWRQN
+65 VHRDFWRKN
-74 LDAKLRGYAQAELGY
+74 LNTQLKEFAQQKLGRN
-89 EIEPR
+89 IEPH
-94 YVLESEIQPH
+94 YILEGEFTYTNKKTEDDPTPS
-104 SVQQSSSNNPNFEEM
+104 FEM
-119 DTPLNPHYNFNTF
+119 DTPLNPHYNFGTF

-143 AAYAVAESPGSL
+143 AAFAVAESPGSL

-162 GGVGLGKTHLMEA
+162 GGVGLGMEA
-175 IGNHMLQTNPQ
+175 IGNHMLQVNPNSR
-186 AKVKYIT
+186 VKYVT
-193 SEEFTNDFI
+193 SEDFTNDYI
-202 NSIQNKSMDAFRKEY
+202 NAIRNNTTEQLREEY

-225 DDIQFLATKEGTQ
+225 DDIQFLANKEGTQ
-238 LEFFYTFNALHDRK
+238 LEFFNTFNALHDRK

-259 DRMPNE
+259 DRIPNE

-271 RLVSRFRWGLPVEI
+271 RLVSRFRWGLTVEI

-292 RIAILRSKVNEDHIN
+292 RIAILRSKVEEDHIDI
-307 VGNDTLN
+307 GNDTLN

-327 EGALN
+327 EGALTK
-332 QVQAFANLSGEPIT
+332 VQAFANLSGERIT
-346 PHLAS
+346 PSLAS
-351 QALKGIRQ
+351 QALKGLHRVA
-359 QQKTTIS
+359 KNEIS
-366 IAEIQKQVASFY
+366 IATIQKQVADFY

-392 QIVVPRQIAMYLSRE
+392 QIVMPRQIAMYLSRE
-407 LTDYS
+407 LTDSS

-436 AALKKDTDLQKD
+436 AELKKDTDLQND
-448 IGKLKEHLHA
+448 ITKLKAKLRS

>member
-1 MIKYRVEF
+1 M
-9 INILGGIILTE
+9 TE

-30 SFRQNTTQVTF
+30 SFRRTTTKTTF
-41 DTLIAPAKAISL
+41 DNLIAPAKPISL
-53 SQNQL
+53 SQDQL
-58 TILMPTK
+58 ILLMPTQMHK
-65 VHQDFWRQN
+65 EFWQHK
-74 LDAKLRGYAQAELGY
+74 LDIKLRVYAEENLGH
-89 EIEPR
+89 EVEPK
-94 YVLESEIQPH
+94 YVLESEINQYSKPTKKAATTTKL
-104 SVQQSSSNNPNFEEM
+104 PPFEM
-119 DTPLNPHYNFNTF
+119 DIPLNPHYNFDTF

-143 AAYAVAESPGSL
+143 AAFAVAESPGSL

-175 IGNHMLQTNPQ
+175 IGNHMLKNNPNTR
-186 AKVKYIT
+186 AKYVT

-202 NSIQNKSMDAFRKEY
+202 KAIQNRRMEEFRNEY

-225 DDIQFLATKEGTQ
+225 DDIQFLATREGTQ
-238 LEFFYTFNALHDRK
+238 LEFFNTFNALHERK

-259 DRMPNE
+259 DRLPNE

-271 RLVSRFRWGLPVEI
+271 RLVSRFRWGLSVEI

-292 RIAILRSKVNEDHIN
+292 RIAILRSKVEEDHIN
-307 VGNDTLN
+307 IGNDTLN
-314 YIAGQIDTNIREL
+314 YIAGQIDSNIREL

-332 QVQAFANLSGEPIT
+332 QVQVYAKLTGETIT

-351 QALKGIRQ
+351 QALKGLRHDS
-359 QQKTTIS
+359 KPAIS
-366 IAEIQKQVASFY
+366 VATIQKQVAEYY
-378 NITQGDILGKKRVK
+378 NITQSDILGKKRVK

-407 LTDYS
+407 LTDFS

-436 AALKKDTDLQKD
+436 AALKTDPQLQDD
-448 IGKLKEHLHA
+448 IHKLKERLNA

>member
-1 MIKYRVEF
+1 M
-9 INILGGIILTE
+9 TE

-30 SFRQNTTQVTF
+30 SFRQNTTKVTF

-58 TILMPTK
+58 TVLTPTQI
-65 VHQDFWRQN
+65 HQEFWRKN
-74 LDAKLRGYAQAELGY
+74 LDAKLREYARAELGHD
-89 EIEPR
+89 IEPR
-94 YVLESEIQPH
+94 YVLKSEITPTPDK
-104 SVQQSSSNNPNFEEM
+104 NAAGIPTFEM

-143 AAYAVAESPGSL
+143 AAYAVAESPGGL

-175 IGNHMLQTNPQ
+175 IGNHMLQANPK

-202 NSIQNKSMDAFRKEY
+202 NSIQSNSMEKFREEY

-259 DRMPNE
+259 DRIPNE

-292 RIAILRSKVNEDHIN
+292 RIAILRSKVEEDHIQI
-307 VGNDTLN
+307 GNDTLN

-351 QALKGIRQ
+351 QALKGLRQ
-359 QQKTTIS
+359 KQQTTIS

-378 NITQGDILGKKRVK
+378 NITQSDILGKKRVK

-407 LTDYS
+407 LTDFS

-436 AALKKDTDLQKD
+436 AALKKDTDLQRD
-448 IGKLKEHLHA
+448 INNLKERLHS

>member
-1 MIKYRVEF
+1 M
-9 INILGGIILTE
+9 TE

-30 SFRQNTTQVTF
+30 SFRQNTTKVTF

-58 TILMPTK
+58 TVLTPTQI
-65 VHQDFWRQN
+65 HQEFWRKN
-74 LDAKLRGYAQAELGY
+74 LDAKLREYARAELGHD
-89 EIEPR
+89 IEPR
-94 YVLESEIQPH
+94 YVLKSEITPTPDK
-104 SVQQSSSNNPNFEEM
+104 NEAGNPTFEM

-143 AAYAVAESPGSL
+143 AAYAVAESPGGL

-175 IGNHMLQTNPQ
+175 IGNHMLQANPK

-202 NSIQNKSMDAFRKEY
+202 NSIQSNSMEKFREEY

-259 DRMPNE
+259 DRIPNE

-292 RIAILRSKVNEDHIN
+292 RIAILRSKVEEDHIQI
-307 VGNDTLN
+307 GNDTLN

-351 QALKGIRQ
+351 QALKGLRQ
-359 QQKTTIS
+359 KQQTTIS

-378 NITQGDILGKKRVK
+378 NITQSDILGKKRVK

-407 LTDYS
+407 LTDFS

-448 IGKLKEHLHA
+448 INNLKERLHS

>member
-1 MIKYRVEF
+1 M
-9 INILGGIILTE
+9 TE

-30 SFRQNTTQVTF
+30 SFRQNTTKVTF

-58 TILMPTK
+58 TVLTPTQI
-65 VHQDFWRQN
+65 HQEFWRKN
-74 LDAKLRGYAQAELGY
+74 LDAKLREYARAELGHD
-89 EIEPR
+89 IEPR
-94 YVLESEIQPH
+94 YVLKSEITPTPDK
-104 SVQQSSSNNPNFEEM
+104 NEAGNPTFEM

-143 AAYAVAESPGSL
+143 AAYALAESPGGL

-175 IGNHMLQTNPQ
+175 IGNHMLQANPK

-202 NSIQNKSMDAFRKEY
+202 NSIQSNSMEKFREEY

-259 DRMPNE
+259 DRIPNE

-292 RIAILRSKVNEDHIN
+292 RIAILRSKVEEDHIQI
-307 VGNDTLN
+307 GNDTLN

-351 QALKGIRQ
+351 QALKGLRQ
-359 QQKTTIS
+359 KQQTTIS

-378 NITQGDILGKKRVK
+378 NITQSDILGKKRVK

-407 LTDYS
+407 LTDFS

-448 IGKLKEHLHA
+448 INNLKERLHS